1 MDRHLLQVRPQE
13 RNNRAGT
20 ADHQHRKSF
29 YLKLFSLFA
38 GLCICIPSCVY
49 LFRTEPLGLD
59 VPGLEETMRTT
70 HRPLRR
76 ELQAIYA
83 EQGYEG
89 QRAVSSRSSEE
100 REQELSFSP
109 GLSKEYA
116 ALQKLLAPEKWRV
129 FLESEERENE
139 AYSSFLSSYGIYYDR
154 YAPLDYNYY
163 QLFLLNHPGVE
174 LRLGAYAPLLRE
186 GAALVERIIRESKEP
201 LPLRRLFP
209 EQEYPFGTFY
219 RLLEKQMQTNVATE
233 QFSAAADNAVLML
246 RLSSL
251 LTESDAMQLD
261 YLHLTLQTLSGILEH
276 SGMDSE
282 SLKKILQELVHVRT
296 TCRIP
301 QKGLMEEYR
310 RAVLK
315 RFEQIRT
322 NGLRLVLGDAM
333 FFTGICDAL
342 RELDPKGAWRV
353 VKSAVRDFFY
363 DVDADEV
370 LALRYCRQAISDEW
384 IPYFRYKSL
393 SGTAPGFEKYVIARK
408 VANEVE
414 ANIKF
419 HSEILARLNALEA
432 GLRCRLADFGASAS
446 QSISPLSGKPIG
458 IGFSPDFISVD
469 FGGERELLIRRQ
481 K

>member
-1 MDRHLLQVRPQE
+1 MDRHLLQMRPQG

-20 ADHQHRKSF
+20 ADLQHRKSF

-38 GLCICIPSCVY
+38 GLCICIPACIS
-49 LFRTEPLGLD
+49 LFRTEPLNLD
-59 VPGLEETMRTT
+59 MPGLEETMRTT

-76 ELQAIYA
+76 ELQAIFA
-83 EQGYEG
+83 EQSCET
-89 QRAVSSRSSEE
+89 QHSSNS
-100 REQELSFSP
+100 SP
-109 GLSKEYA
+109 GTGSTSASLPPEYA

-129 FLESEERENE
+129 FLESEERESE

-186 GAALVERIIRESKEP
+186 GAALVERIRESKEP

-209 EQEYPFGTFY
+209 EQEYPFGSFY

-282 SLKKILQELVHVRT
+282 SLGKILQELVRVRT

-310 RAVLK
+310 RTVLK
-315 RFEQIRT
+315 RFEQIRK

-333 FFTGICDAL
+333 FFTGICDAV

-370 LALRYCRQAISDEW
+370 LALRYCRLAISDEW
-384 IPYFRYKSL
+384 IPYSRYKL
-393 SGTAPGFEKYVIARK
+393 LPATAPGLEKYVIARK
-408 VANEVE
+408 VANEIE

-432 GLRCRLADFGASAS
+432 GLRCRLAAFGASVS
-446 QSISPLSGKPIG
+446 QSISPLSGRPIG
-458 IGFSPDFISVD
+458 IGFSPDFITVD